1 MLLWSA
7 NTGTV
12 KEPESIELEYCMF
25 KKAYVRKLK
34 SVQWCSCLQW
44 RSSCLQVFQCADKRC
59 VAQETNSLPY
69 FCLLFSYPLV
79 PSCFQNT
86 ALECKLSAAGA
97 GDKSFDK
104 SPTKSRQP
112 RKVDLRARYWA
123 FLFDNLRRAVDE
135 IYVTCESDQSVVEC
149 KVRLQLLLA
158 CPAFL
163 CFRKTNW
170 GIRASETHYF
180 ICILCRL
187 LNRKAED
194 ICT

>member
-1 MLLWSA
+1 MQILELSKNQNLLNLSAVCLRKRMLENSSQCNDVVVFSERVLVYRCFSVLIK
-7 NTGTV
+7 GV
-12 KEPESIELEYCMF
+12 LH
-25 KKAYVRKLK
+25 RKPTPYHT
-34 SVQWCSCLQW
+34 SVCCS
-44 RSSCLQVFQCADKRC
+44 
-59 VAQETNSLPY
+59 PIP
-69 FCLLFSYPLV
+69 LL

-163 CFRKTNW
+163 CFRKTN
-170 GIRASETHYF
+170 
-180 ICILCRL
+180 
-187 LNRKAED
+187 
-194 ICT
+194 